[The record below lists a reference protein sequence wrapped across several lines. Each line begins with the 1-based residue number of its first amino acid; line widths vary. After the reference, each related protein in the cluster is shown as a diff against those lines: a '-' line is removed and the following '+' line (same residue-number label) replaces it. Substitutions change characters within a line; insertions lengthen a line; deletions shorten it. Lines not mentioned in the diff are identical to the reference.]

1 MELYLRHVIRGC
13 SLGLW
18 HSEDRS
24 CLYSRWCQEWYLLYD
39 VHTKQADLIDE
50 PTLENKL
57 IDLKTAQLLQFC
69 YTGRLDLM
77 KALPK

>member
-1 MELYLRHVIRGC
+1 M
-13 SLGLW
+13 
-18 HSEDRS
+18 
-24 CLYSRWCQEWYLLYD
+24 LYD